1 MSLSVTTQAA
11 NTLQLK
17 LGETV
22 SVFSEKAYRRE
33 GGTYFEAIGNVV
45 VTSGKDTLYGEKASF
60 NTKTGQVLMEGSVR
74 FVGENITIYASKIEY
89 NMETGALQ
97 MLNSRMITS
106 DFSIVA
112 TEMVRKSK
120 KLYYAK
126 EAEFTTCRD
135 CAESWLISGNEV
147 YVELDA
153 YVQLYHALVKV
164 KGVDVLY
171 VPYIALPV
179 KNKRESGVLFPQV
192 SSRNIDGLHYEQP
205 LYWAISDSIDATI
218 TPTFLSQRGYGANL
232 QYRQAFSEYSWVE
245 LNGKLVHDEIYRPGE
260 GNTDKSGTSFFR
272 HFFELENHQQ
282 WNDDIGYHLKITG
295 AKDNDIYRDFDFYTD
310 DYLFRNDVG
319 AEFAGDIRF
328 ERFSLSLE
336 SDYKQNIITDLP
348 VGFDDS
354 YVQIL
359 PRISL
364 STTPYLLWESESDY
378 LYKLSVGMHGDYT
391 VFRQNRLNEP
401 EFIRNAGRADL
412 APYAELN
419 LLNKGPITLKS
430 RYQLD
435 YQDYRFQDEDQQG
448 FTKVSSLVSTEMAFA
463 IDKIYGLAYEETY
476 RLDEIKDEDRS
487 KLNENSKKET
497 NSLSK
502 EIIGDLPRL
511 KDTLTQEN
519 ITVRRNSYRH
529 SQEFKFIH
537 YQLVGASENG
547 NSQFLDQIENEN
559 GWFDYRDAIA
569 ADVFTAGSNETRT
582 LIPPNNTLEFQW
594 NNVLVRKSPRT
605 FNFLEDDRYLKDNF
619 VYTKLG
625 EFNISQG
632 YILDPEQDDDQRLT
646 RLLLNTSYAA
656 DTWSFQLLDYYFHQG
671 GNNILF
677 FSGVKRFEDI
687 NILTQYNLNSFENS
701 SLRNLRTGFQVLPTD
716 VLGLSLLSETDL
728 NRNENVATVY
738 QMDIMPN
745 NNCWILSLRYIDR
758 FNFKQFAFNF
768 EFNFGSEEFSAYRR
782 NFFNFDRIT
791 AQ

>member
-1 MSLSVTTQAA
+1 M
-11 NTLQLK
+11 QLK

-33 GGTYFEAIGNVV
+33 GGTFFEAIGNVV

-60 NTKTGQVLMEGSVR
+60 NTKSGQVLMEGSVR

-97 MLNSRMITS
+97 MVNSRMITA

-112 TEMVRKSK
+112 TEMVRKSQ

-135 CAESWLISGNEV
+135 CAESWLISGSEV

-179 KNKRESGVLFPQV
+179 KNKRESGILFPQV

-205 LYWAISDSIDATI
+205 IYWAVNDSVDFTF
-218 TPTFLSQRGYGANL
+218 TPTFLSQRGYGSNL

-245 LNGKLVHDEIYRPGE
+245 LNGKVVHDEIYRPGE

-282 WNDDIGYHLKITG
+282 WSDDFGYHLKITG
-295 AKDNDIYRDFDFYTD
+295 SKDNDIYRDFDFYTN

-319 AEFAGDIRF
+319 GEFAGDLRF
-328 ERFSLSLE
+328 DRFSIALE
-336 SDYKQNIITDLP
+336 SDYKQNIITTQP

-359 PRISL
+359 PRVSL
-364 STTPYLLWESESDY
+364 STTPYLLWEFESDY
-378 LYKLSVGMHGDYT
+378 FYKFSVGMDGDYT
-391 VFRQNRLNEP
+391 VFKQNRLNEP

-435 YQDYRFQDEDQQG
+435 YQEYHFQDEDKQG
-448 FTKVSSLVSTEMAFA
+448 FSKVSSLVSTEMAFA
-463 IDKIYGLAYEETY
+463 IDRIYGLAYEEKY
-476 RLDEIKDEDRS
+476 QLDEIKDEDRE
-487 KLNENSKKET
+487 KLNENGKKKA

-511 KDTLTQEN
+511 KDTLTQEK

-537 YQLVGASENG
+537 HQLVGASENG
-547 NSQFLDQIENEN
+547 NRDFLEQIENEN

-569 ADVFTAGSNETRT
+569 ADVFSVGSNETRT
-582 LIPPNNTLEFQW
+582 LIPPNNTIEFQW
-594 NNVLVRKSPRT
+594 NNVLIRKSPKT

-619 VYTKLG
+619 SYTKLG
-625 EFNISQG
+625 EFNLSQG
-632 YILDPEQDDDQRLT
+632 YILDPEQDSDQRLT

-671 GNNILF
+671 GDNILF
-677 FSGVKRFEDI
+677 FSGQKRFN
-687 NILTQYNLNSFENS
+687 NISLLSQYNLNSFENS
-701 SLRNLRTGFQVLPTD
+701 SLRNLRTGFQVRPTD
-716 VLGLSLLSETDL
+716 VVGFSLLSETDL

-745 NNCWILSLRYIDR
+745 NNCWILSLKYIDR
-758 FNFKQFAFNF
+758 FTIKQFAFDF
-768 EFNFGSEEFSAYRR
+768 EFNFGSEEFSAYKR
-782 NFFNFDRIT
+782 NFFSFDRIT